1 MKKSKRLAFL
11 SLILSFILI
20 IPPIN
25 TILSQEKKPPDEKRE
40 VKESELETKD
50 KKATPD
56 IKKEAE
62 IKEKKPL
69 MTEEK
74 IIEAEKKRFEKLLE
88 EGIKLTPELERKIQE
103 ATEKRFTKVLEE
115 AIGMSPIEE
124 NFNQRVPSL
133 KNRLEQEFKD
143 RILIDRS
150 LSPEETKN
158 LRENLEKSLLKEYD
172 RRLEKDFE
180 KEIKQFGYNMFEQP
194 ASPFA
199 PLETAPVAPDYVLG
213 PEDNLIIQ
221 MWGMT
226 NEVFKL
232 TLTRDGKINL
242 PKVGALY
249 LWGMNFN
256 DAENKIKEG
265 LLRFYKDIQIDVSL
279 GALRNIKVF
288 VLGEVKK
295 PGGYTINA
303 LSTMLHALY
312 HAGGPTKIGS
322 LRNIKLVRKGEQEKV
337 FDLYPL
343 LLQGERK
350 GDIRL
355 LNDDIIFVPH
365 IEGVVG
371 INGNVKNPAIY
382 EMIGPTKLMDIIK
395 MSGGLTPSAY
405 LQKIQ
410 VNRIIANKQVTVLEL
425 EISNLEDLEK
435 SSQNIEIKDKD
446 LILISSIDKRKR
458 GYVSIKGNVHRPG
471 DYKMSPEMKLSDLI
485 NEAGGLLAETYLERA
500 EILRYKSDYTRD
512 IVAFEVNKVLR
523 KDPAHNLLLNE
534 WDIVEIKSI
543 FDIFPKPIVHISGEV
558 NKPGSY
564 RFVAG
569 MRVSDLIYQA
579 QELKDTAFL
588 EKAELYRKNYGQN
601 NPPEIIMVNLKAIL
615 QKEKEADLIL
625 QKEDHLFIRPN
636 LELIEKWIVTING
649 QVRFPGGYVIKKGD
663 RLGSV
668 LERTGG
674 YTSHAF
680 LKGAVLTRK
689 SLSGIRQPII
699 DDFISAQKRILLE
712 KEAEIAESNYSLEGK
727 EARRIALAKKRDAL
741 NLIGAKTF
749 LGRIIIDLNN
759 PELKNFLLEDGDSLT
774 IPVEPQ
780 WVLIVGEV
788 LNAESIAYVSGKT
801 IEFYL
806 NKVGG
811 ITEKA
816 DRNGI
821 HVIKPDGQVESKAT
835 GFTEITKGDIIVVPS
850 KMD

>member
-1 MKKSKRLAFL
+1 
-11 SLILSFILI
+11 
-20 IPPIN
+20 
-25 TILSQEKKPPDEKRE
+25 
-40 VKESELETKD
+40 
-50 KKATPD
+50 
-56 IKKEAE
+56 
-62 IKEKKPL
+62 
-69 MTEEK
+69 
-74 IIEAEKKRFEKLLE
+74 
-88 EGIKLTPELERKIQE
+88 
-103 ATEKRFTKVLEE
+103 
-115 AIGMSPIEE
+115 
-124 NFNQRVPSL
+124 
-133 KNRLEQEFKD
+133 
-143 RILIDRS
+143 
-150 LSPEETKN
+150 
-158 LRENLEKSLLKEYD
+158 
-172 RRLEKDFE
+172 
-180 KEIKQFGYNMFEQP
+180 
-194 ASPFA
+194 
-199 PLETAPVAPDYVLG
+199 
-213 PEDNLIIQ
+213 
-221 MWGMT
+221 
-226 NEVFKL
+226 
-232 TLTRDGKINL
+232 
-242 PKVGALY
+242 
-249 LWGMNFN
+249 
-256 DAENKIKEG
+256 
-265 LLRFYKDIQIDVSL
+265 
-279 GALRNIKVF
+279 
-288 VLGEVKK
+288 
-295 PGGYTINA
+295 
-303 LSTMLHALY
+303 
-312 HAGGPTKIGS
+312 
-322 LRNIKLVRKGEQEKV
+322 
-337 FDLYPL
+337 
-343 LLQGERK
+343 
-350 GDIRL
+350 
-355 LNDDIIFVPH
+355 
-365 IEGVVG
+365 
-371 INGNVKNPAIY
+371 
-382 EMIGPTKLMDIIK
+382 
-395 MSGGLTPSAY
+395 
-405 LQKIQ
+405 
-410 VNRIIANKQVTVLEL
+410 
-425 EISNLEDLEK
+425 
-435 SSQNIEIKDKD
+435 
-446 LILISSIDKRKR
+446 
-458 GYVSIKGNVHRPG
+458 
-471 DYKMSPEMKLSDLI
+471 
-485 NEAGGLLAETYLERA
+485 
-500 EILRYKSDYTRD
+500 
-512 IVAFEVNKVLR
+512 
-523 KDPAHNLLLNE
+523 
-534 WDIVEIKSI
+534 
-543 FDIFPKPIVHISGEV
+543 
-558 NKPGSY
+558 
-564 RFVAG
+564 

-699 DDFISAQKRILLE
+699 DDFIRAQKRILLE